1 MKELG
6 GSSCLPWNHGC
17 PHGRWYDFT
26 LAGEFVPTMITATFE
41 ILNLP
46 NDQMVTSKVGRAGPL
61 WRHANLLRLALRMVW
76 WTPTISACWVPR
88 WTWHLAVSGFQR
100 LIDAHLLG
108 PMCCLPS
115 NREHRESYIVIF
127 IPLCRGVI
135 CRFSGSPTSCMH
147 LFAVRGWYD
156 VIFYLKNHYSNS
168 PWQFLGPSLTLQ
180 KVPEPRNVF
189 GFLSKYD
196 PSWAPNH
203 IDDTARWPPGDVIP
217 AFIHHFPRHPGVTSL
232 KFSEGPCGV
241 HNQELP
247 GGLNHF

>member
-6 GSSCLPWNHGC
+6 DSWYSCLPWNHGC

-41 ILNLP
+41 IPNLP

-61 WRHANLLRLALRMVW
+61 WRHANLLTLALRMVW

-115 NREHRESYIVIF
+115 NREHRESYIHSDFYPALPRCYLQVFRITYF
-127 IPLCRGVI
+127 
-135 CRFSGSPTSCMH
+135 MH
-147 LFAVRGWYD
+147 AFVCSARVVRRD
-156 VIFYLKNHYSNS
+156 
-168 PWQFLGPSLTLQ
+168 FLAGHSWTTTATLHD
-180 KVPEPRNVF
+180 N
-189 GFLSKYD
+189 FL
-196 PSWAPNH
+196 A
-203 IDDTARWPPGDVIP
+203 
-217 AFIHHFPRHPGVTSL
+217 L
-232 KFSEGPCGV
+232 
-241 HNQELP
+241 L
-247 GGLNHF
+247 